1 MANGPA
7 EPPRTV
13 SNRPAEVLAQVGPSR
28 RLMAP
33 KVTPGEPAEKF
44 KLHQN
49 GIPPQAQNIGKNEAV
64 LKRGQVGL

>member
-1 MANGPA
+1 MANGPT

-13 SNRPAEVLAQVGPSR
+13 SSRPAEVLARVGPSR